1 MPPPGSDPQQEATD
15 KRASQELSLT
25 RPLSSGTTGTAWTT
39 GTSGSAEAASA
50 VLPLLLILLE
60 LVIVKDALYEVFLS
74 LHPFLH
80 LFHIAEARAT
90 ALVLLHLLSHL
101 LALCQE
107 IIVQFLVLCVCSV
120 AGFLDTVNL
129 PLSHILRVHLRS
141 LTGTLGK
148 STRCQNKG
156 DKPQHNSS
164 HIYTIEKVVTSY

>member
-1 MPPPGSDPQQEATD
+1 MSTEATG
-15 KRASQELSLT
+15 A
-25 RPLSSGTTGTAWTT
+25 T
-39 GTSGSAEAASA
+39 GTSGFAGAAEAASA

-120 AGFLDTVNL
+120 AGFLDTVCL

-141 LTGTLGK
+141 LTGALGK
-148 STRCQNKG
+148 STRC
-156 DKPQHNSS
+156 
-164 HIYTIEKVVTSY
+164 